1 MSEQLSLGVLD
12 FCTVPPGKTH
22 GYALSTTIE
31 LARRVEA
38 FGYSRYW
45 LAEHHGGGAHASPEL
60 LIPII
65 AGLTRR
71 IRVGAAGVLLYF
83 YSPLKVADNFNLLET
98 LFSERIDLGIGRG
111 GADPLTAQAL
121 LDGRTRTLERDLYK
135 EKVEHLMDYLR
146 GNSQVR
152 VTPVSP
158 TIPEVWVLGSGRNS
172 VPIAAHNGV
181 AYSHSLFHKGCQDDP
196 SILKEYRETFQTQ
209 SKKVPTPRCNIAVAG
224 ICADTEARAH
234 QLQEQHTNDF
244 IMLNVV
250 GTANQC
256 KEKLL
261 ALQERYAVNEIIF
274 LDICQEFDDRLRS
287 YELLASELGLTS
299 VFARTKELAIH
310 ASDNYPTVKEGFN
323 KQLG

>member
-1 MSEQLSLGVLD
+1 MSEQLSFGVLD
-12 FCTVPPGKTH
+12 FCN
-22 GYALSTTIE
+22 AISTTIR
-31 LARRVEA
+31 LAPRVEA

-45 LAEHHGGGAHASPEL
+45 LAEHHGSGGLASPEV

-71 IRVGAAGVLLYF
+71 IRVGVAGVLLSF
-83 YSPLKVADNFNLLET
+83 YSPLKVADNFNLLEKI
-98 LFSERIDLGIGRG
+98 FSERIDLGIGRG
-111 GADPLTAQAL
+111 GADPLTTQAL
-121 LDGRTRTLERDLYK
+121 LDGRTRVLDLDLYK

-152 VTPVSP
+152 ATPVAS
-158 TIPEVWVLGSGRNS
+158 TIPEVWILGTGRNS
-172 VPIAAHNGV
+172 VPIAAQNGV

-196 SILKEYRETFQTQ
+196 SILKEYRETFQSQ

-224 ICADTEARAH
+224 ICADTEARAY

-261 ALQERYAVNEIIF
+261 ALQERYGVNEIIF
-274 LDICQEFDDRLRS
+274 LDVCQEFDDRLRS
-287 YELLASELGLTS
+287 YELLAAELGLTNVS
-299 VFARTKELAIH
+299 AKTKELAVT
-310 ASDNYPTVKEGFN
+310 SF
-323 KQLG
+323 